1 MTAPT
6 FTGTH
11 DGVAYACRPARYSKA
26 KAILQIKDTAAGGFK
41 ARAHWLAEALGGR
54 WARGHEQGYR
64 IAPTRAEQWQT
75 LFLAGYS
82 ATQRFYRDDG
92 TPYTFSRGKGPQL
105 SLADALREI
114 GSRGGN

>member
-11 DGVAYACRPARYSKA
+11 DGVAYSCRPARYSKG
-26 KAILQIKDTAAGGFK
+26 KAILQINDTAAGGFK

-75 LFLAGYS
+75 LFLAGFS
-82 ATQRFYRDDG
+82 ATPRYFHDS
-92 TPYTFSRGKGPQL
+92 PAATFSRGSGPQL

>member
-11 DGVAYACRPARYSKA
+11 DGVSYSCKPARYSKG
-26 KAILQIKDTAAGGFK
+26 KAILQIKDAAAGGFK

-75 LFLAGYS
+75 LFLAGFS
-82 ATQRFYRDDG
+82 ATQRYFNDS
-92 TPYTFSRGKGPQL
+92 PAATFSRGSGPQL